1 MIRSVYKR
9 YMHRLGAFR
18 NDEHSIAKDTK
29 WFLHDKGNLKFL
41 ELRCVMKS
49 DDFQEIFCEHAYHK

>member
-1 MIRSVYKR
+1 
-9 YMHRLGAFR
+9 LGAFR
-18 NDEHSIAKDTK
+18 SDEHSIAKDTK